1 MFYVDSIPLIYSYF
15 DVCFVEDILNAIL
28 PDNLVGEAPHGY
40 TAIGHIG
47 G

>member
-1 MFYVDSIPLIYSYF
+1 MSYVDSIPLIYSYL
-15 DVCFVEDILNAIL
+15 DSYLIEDIVNAIL

-47 G
+47 E